1 VSERRYTGVG
11 WPDLPAR
18 RATPPEV
25 TDGPSVPDAPEVT
38 DEPSVPDEASLSREP
53 PGAAAAD
60 PTEPALPPWERLR
73 RASGASVMI
82 AILLLLLGFTLVTQ
96 VRTTNN
102 DSQLATARPEDLVR
116 ILSDLDA
123 REERLR
129 RELSELED
137 SKRQLESGAQGREAA
152 LSDARRRAEAL
163 GILAGTLEAE
173 GPGIELIFSARDQRI
188 KARSVLDAVEE
199 LRGAGAEAMQI
210 VGASGEPVRIVATT
224 FFVDSGEGISVDGVQ
239 LSAPYMIQVIGDPQT
254 LQPAL
259 NIPGGVV
266 DAVRQGGG
274 NVTMRQ
280 PPTVHV
286 TALHQGEPLKHAR
299 PVS

>member
-1 VSERRYTGVG
+1 MSDRRYTGVG
-11 WPDLPAR
+11 WPELPAR
-18 RATPPEV
+18 PPV
-25 TDGPSVPDAPEVT
+25 PSRQPQPADPSGVPERS
-38 DEPSVPDEASLSREP
+38 E
-53 PGAAAAD
+53 AAAAE
-60 PTEPALPPWERLR
+60 PTPLPLWERLQR
-73 RASGASVMI
+73 SSGASVMI

-116 ILSDLDA
+116 ILSDLEA

-152 LSDARRRAEAL
+152 LGDARHRAEAL
-163 GILAGTLEAE
+163 GILAGTLPAD

-210 VGASGEPVRIVATT
+210 VGASGEPVRIVAST

-239 LSAPYMIQVIGDPQT
+239 LSAPYAIQVIGDPQT

-280 PPTVHV
+280 PSTVHV